1 MDNNLQKFKSLVEIA
16 KVEYQDELN
25 RNSRLEEKVGKFL
38 MVQSIIIIAF
48 IYLML
53 SSLTWSIFIKA
64 HIVLQSIFVFFNVL
78 FILLTLACI
87 CDCLKA
93 FQLNNFKRYE
103 LGEGLEDLAFD
114 EDENLISMYWQ
125 VYQAYKECLTF
136 NTKLIEEKGKYI
148 TSALSYLLDCCIL
161 FTIVTFMTF
170 LGYIGLA
177 YDNQSSPPPII
188 IQLKCEK
195 GICSP

>member
-16 KVEYQDELN
+16 KIEYQDELN
-25 RNSRLEEKVGKFL
+25 RNTRLEEKVGKFL

-53 SSLTWSIFIKA
+53 SSITWSVFIKV

-78 FILLTLACI
+78 FIFLTLSCI

-103 LGEGLEDLAFD
+103 LGDSLEDLAFD

-125 VYQAYKECLTF
+125 VYQAYKECLKF

-148 TSALSYLLDCCIL
+148 TSALSSLLYCCIL
-161 FTIVTFMTF
+161 FTVVTFMTF

-177 YDNQSSPPPII
+177 YDNQSNPNPII

-195 GICSP
+195 RLCSS